1 MGGITR
7 LQARLLSEFAH
18 DPAARAIVL
27 AEVATYRTDA
37 AERASL
43 LTQAVDATR
52 LNSDKIAEITAT
64 TTAPPD
70 GPPPTSSAPPAPQL
84 VCSRNDHNSNDLSNK
99 SHLHGHHSALLHHPA
114 TTTLEHAAA
123 PTNAFAHAP
132 SRSLPRV
139 K

>member
-43 LTQAVDATR
+43 LTQAVDAIR
-52 LNSDKIAEITAT
+52 LNTDKIAEITAT

-84 VCSRNDHNSNDLSNK
+84 VRSRNDHDNNDLS
-99 SHLHGHHSALLHHPA
+99 SHLHRHHSAPHPTPPQQHWSTLPLPPMHSRIPHHVA
-114 TTTLEHAAA
+114 CD
-123 PTNAFAHAP
+123 
-132 SRSLPRV
+132 V
-139 K
+139 